1 MLARLLASNK
11 FPYIPNWHRKHNL
24 SVDLGVCQ
32 FALQLPQGN
41 MYDLPEQLP
50 EPKVN
55 IFDRLKY
62 VTFDHL
68 PEYQQS
74 RMATLLLISNAWELF
89 GAPLGMQPLGGL
101 LFTAAVI
108 RVDDLPDGFS
118 CIEGAAFQDVVD
130 RHIYFT
136 YGPGSVLLEMTEV
149 PLEWKI
155 TDDRQWINFIVKDKT
170 DDLSEAEAK
179 QLESESKVVF
189 ITPIDPQHFLVLEF
203 TVSGYYM
210 ASETIEYIYGLI
222 SSVVASINISN
233 RKFEV
238 SFEGVEPA
246 RELFDWKEHT
256 IGKRR
261 LEDGTYT
268 RVVEPNGSPAPKY
281 RINK

>member
-1 MLARLLASNK
+1 MLARLLASK
-11 FPYIPNWHRKHNL
+11 KSPYIPNWDYRHNL

-32 FALQLPQGN
+32 LALQLPHGN

-62 VTFDHL
+62 VTSDHM

-74 RMATLLLISNAWELF
+74 RMATLLLLSNAWELF
-89 GAPLGMQPLGGL
+89 GAPLGIQPLGGL
-101 LFTAAVI
+101 LLTAAVV

-118 CIEGAAFQDVVD
+118 CTEGAALQDVVD
-130 RHIYFT
+130 RYIYFT

-149 PLEWKI
+149 PIEWKI

-179 QLESESKVVF
+179 QLESESKVIF
-189 ITPIDPQHFLVLEF
+189 ITPIDPQHFLEF
-203 TVSGYYM
+203 EFIVSGYYM
-210 ASETIEYIYGLI
+210 APATIDYIYGLI
-222 SSVVASINISN
+222 SSVVDSIEISN
-233 RKFEV
+233 REFEF
-238 SFEGVEPA
+238 SLEGVDPA

-256 IGKRR
+256 IGKRQ

-268 RVVEPNGSPAPKY
+268 RVVEPNGSPAPEY